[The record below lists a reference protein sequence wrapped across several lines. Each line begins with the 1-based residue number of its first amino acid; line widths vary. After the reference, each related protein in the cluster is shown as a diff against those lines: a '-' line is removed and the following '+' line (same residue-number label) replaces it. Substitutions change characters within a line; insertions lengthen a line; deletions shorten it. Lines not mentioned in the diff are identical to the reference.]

1 MNVGRSCK
9 KFVEVRRQDLEH
21 IIRAAADVTGD
32 REIVVIGSQ
41 AILGEH
47 PDAPG
52 QLLLSPEADV
62 YPLHRRD
69 QVDEIDGV
77 LGEGSMFHETHSYY
91 AHGVGQET
99 ATLPAGWQERLVPIR
114 NENTRQATGLC
125 LEKHDLVLSK
135 LAAGR
140 EKDHRFVSDALRER
154 IVDPDILRRRLEAM
168 PLEKEHLDQLRQALE
183 GQIQRVAEG

>member
-1 MNVGRSCK
+1 M
-9 KFVEVRRQDLEH
+9 RRQDLEH

-32 REIVVIGSQ
+32 QQIVVIGSQ
-41 AILGEH
+41 AILGQH
-47 PDAPG
+47 PDAPL

-77 LGEGSMFHETHSYY
+77 LGEGSMFHATHSYY
-91 AHGVGQET
+91 AHGVGAET
-99 ATLPAGWQERLVPIR
+99 ATLPAGWEERLVPIQ

-125 LEKHDLVLSK
+125 LEKHDLVLAK

-140 EKDHRFVSDALRER
+140 EKDHRFVADALREEL
-154 IVDPDILRRRLEAM
+154 VDPRILKERLEAM
-168 PLEKEHLDQLRQALE
+168 PLSSERLERLRETLAGQLRRIASD
-183 GQIQRVAEG
+183 

>member
-1 MNVGRSCK
+1 M
-9 KFVEVRRQDLEH
+9 RRQDLEH

-32 REIVVIGSQ
+32 QQIVVIGSQ
-41 AILGEH
+41 AILGQH
-47 PDAPG
+47 PDAPL

-77 LGEGSMFHETHSYY
+77 LGEGSMFHDTHSYY
-91 AHGVGQET
+91 AHGVGVET
-99 ATLPAGWQERLVPIR
+99 ATLPAGWEERLVPIQ

-125 LEKHDLVLSK
+125 LEKHDLVLAK

-140 EKDHRFVSDALRER
+140 EKDHRFVADALREEL
-154 IVDPDILRRRLEAM
+154 VDPRILTERLEAM
-168 PLEKEHLDQLRQALE
+168 PLSSERLERLRETLAGQLRRIA
-183 GQIQRVAEG
+183 GD